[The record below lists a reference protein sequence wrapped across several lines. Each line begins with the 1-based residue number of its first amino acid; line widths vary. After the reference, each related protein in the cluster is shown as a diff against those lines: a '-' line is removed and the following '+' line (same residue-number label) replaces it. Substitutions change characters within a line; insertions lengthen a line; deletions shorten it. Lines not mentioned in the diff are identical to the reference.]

1 MATVFIIHGSFGN
14 PDENWYPWLKL
25 ELEKKGHT
33 VFVPPF
39 PTPDGQNLENW
50 RAVFLPYELEITSDT
65 IFMGHS
71 LGAAFILRFL
81 EQTDVKI
88 RAAFFVSGFASLLHN
103 DFDSVNKTFLDHPFL
118 WDRIRARC
126 AQFFILHSDNDPY
139 VPVSFAKELAAALGV
154 TTLIIPSA
162 GHFNEKSGYSK
173 FPLLLEKIVVVLRK

>member
-14 PDENWYPWLKL
+14 PDENWYQWLKT
-25 ELEKKGHT
+25 ELEKKSHT

-65 IFMGHS
+65 VFIGHS
-71 LGAAFILRFL
+71 IGAAFILRFL

-88 RAAFFVSGFASLLHN
+88 RAAFLVSGFASLLHN
-103 DFDSVNKTFLDHPFL
+103 EFDSLNRTFLNHPFL
-118 WDRIRARC
+118 LDRIRAHC
-126 AQFFILHSDNDPY
+126 MQFFVFHSDNDPY
-139 VPVSFAKELAAALGV
+139 VPVSFAQELAAAVEV
-154 TTLIIPSA
+154 TTQIIPNA

-173 FPLLLEKIVVVLRK
+173 FPLLLEKILEVLKK